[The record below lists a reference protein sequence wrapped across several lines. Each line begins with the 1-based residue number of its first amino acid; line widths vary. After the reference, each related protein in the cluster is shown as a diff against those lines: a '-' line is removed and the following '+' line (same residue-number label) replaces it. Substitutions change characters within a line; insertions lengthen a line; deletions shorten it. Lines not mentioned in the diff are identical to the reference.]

1 MRTMHSIRNSPTPTD
16 TVKMSTV
23 LSMFGTFVASTCR
36 SGSATVMAAPSKKL
50 TSRITPSLR
59 LFVIFAPIR
68 LPIRVIDI
76 SAPRLNRPMPAI
88 SMADPIKNASISP
101 DSTGTSSRH
110 TASTITVTGRT
121 DAAASFIFSIRIF
134 LCI

>member
-1 MRTMHSIRNSPTPTD
+1 
-16 TVKMSTV
+16 
-23 LSMFGTFVASTCR
+23 
-36 SGSATVMAAPSKKL
+36 MAAPSKKL

-101 DSTGTSSRH
+101 GSTGTISKHS
-110 TASTITVTGRT
+110 ASTMAVTGKT
-121 DAAASFIFSIRIF
+121 DAAASRIFSNRTF
-134 LCI
+134 LCISSPVPVSFPPVYHTPYFLAS